1 MWKLVL
7 TGICVTVLLLQIAA
21 PAQTTVGGP
30 ADWKRFRVTSEHFS
44 VSLPSLPVVIQRGQF
59 GQMPVGI
66 PPFGLPQRKAAN
78 SYAAYADGVVYLLVY
93 FANPK
98 HEERLEFFR
107 DQQLKQI
114 ELRNA
119 EMVTANETT
128 ENGRRVLIQDFRKYD
143 FRGIDSYAGTI
154 KLIDD
159 KDRAF
164 ALIAIGKDQSDPLVS
179 QFLLSLEIADKPA
192 GVDIGAGGSNTSEMN
207 ESAGVI
213 SSSTVAHK
221 AMIIVKP
228 EPRYPEAA
236 RQKQL
241 RGSVTLKAVLSASGK
256 VTNIEAV
263 SGAPDFYASSIAAVG
278 KICFIPAMKDGQFVS
293 TSVEVVYNFNIY

>member
-7 TGICVTVLLLQIAA
+7 TIILLTGLGLQSSTSG
-21 PAQTTVGGP
+21 QTTA

-107 DQQLKQI
+107 DQQLKRI

-128 ENGRRVLIQDFRKYD
+128 E
-143 FRGIDSYAGTI
+143 
-154 KLIDD
+154 
-159 KDRAF
+159 
-164 ALIAIGKDQSDPLVS
+164 
-179 QFLLSLEIADKPA
+179 
-192 GVDIGAGGSNTSEMN
+192 
-207 ESAGVI
+207 
-213 SSSTVAHK
+213 
-221 AMIIVKP
+221 
-228 EPRYPEAA
+228 
-236 RQKQL
+236 
-241 RGSVTLKAVLSASGK
+241 
-256 VTNIEAV
+256 
-263 SGAPDFYASSIAAVG
+263 
-278 KICFIPAMKDGQFVS
+278 
-293 TSVEVVYNFNIY
+293 